1 MKRILCLVLSLTL
14 TFSAVPAFADGEPV
28 TYLYSFRA
36 GSLLEGGKNTE
47 IVNDLMRA
55 LQLSYTSQSA
65 GGTQAARLR
74 VLSEGEEAFSLTAQ
88 ESADGEYAVTCS
100 LLGDNVLV
108 CRREQLGA
116 FLRALVK
123 MLENLK
129 VLKGENLE
137 KVNSLA
143 DKLADRLDGW
153 LHTESTNAGDAGVD
167 LTPYLEIMKEK
178 AFATVEQEPDET
190 EREETG
196 AVKVTVFTLN
206 EETRRE
212 LVEAGLQK
220 ALAFPVIGSRLKE
233 GGLQI
238 SGNPVTVQQ
247 IRAVFSDPPGET
259 TLKLYTDAEG
269 QPVRIILNTPD
280 MTDLTADSMLAEVRG
295 IELTIRREDGEN
307 GHRISTTILRLPGLE
322 GDLATLK
329 LDKGPGEA
337 IPPVEG
343 KKIHNVGEMNSDELL
358 KVINS
363 MKLTILSKAIDML
376 LILPKSVFDLLGS
389 KLFG

>member
-1 MKRILCLVLSLTL
+1 M
-14 TFSAVPAFADGEPV
+14 
-28 TYLYSFRA
+28 
-36 GSLLEGGKNTE
+36 
-47 IVNDLMRA
+47 
-55 LQLSYTSQSA
+55 
-65 GGTQAARLR
+65 
-74 VLSEGEEAFSLTAQ
+74 
-88 ESADGEYAVTCS
+88 
-100 LLGDNVLV
+100 
-108 CRREQLGA
+108 
-116 FLRALVK
+116 
-123 MLENLK
+123 
-129 VLKGENLE
+129 
-137 KVNSLA
+137 
-143 DKLADRLDGW
+143 
-153 LHTESTNAGDAGVD
+153 
-167 LTPYLEIMKEK
+167 
-178 AFATVEQEPDET
+178 
-190 EREETG
+190 
-196 AVKVTVFTLN
+196 
-206 EETRRE
+206 
-212 LVEAGLQK
+212 EAGLQK

-343 KKIHNVGEMNSDELL
+343 KKVHNVGEMNSDELL